1 MKSWITSLTGS
12 AVILFAI
19 GGIALGKISYG
30 EGAPLILAGLGLIAA
45 KDFNVHGGSKPY
57 K

>member
-12 AVILFAI
+12 AVILFVI

-45 KDFNVHGGSKPY
+45 KDFNVTGGTK